1 MNAAHFHLIV
11 NHLPLFTALFGGV
24 ILAVGLLLKQQALT
38 RAGLAFAVLTGIGA
52 FVAVESGE
60 RAEEIVEEV
69 AGVVES
75 TIHDHEEAAEVA
87 MFASILLGVLALAAL
102 AVPERHAAFK
112 RGATLGS
119 LALTLVA
126 LGLIGRAANLGGFI
140 RHTEISEVSSESSV
154 DRRGGEAED
163 HR

>member
-1 MNAAHFHLIV
+1 MNGVHFHLVV
-11 NHLPLFTALFGGV
+11 NHLPLFAALFGGL

-38 RAGLAFAVLTGIGA
+38 KAGLAFAVLTGIGA

-60 RAEEIVEEV
+60 RAEEIAHEV
-69 AGVVES
+69 AGVVDS

-87 MFASILLGVLALAAL
+87 LFASILLGVVALAAL
-102 AVPERHAAFK
+102 AVPERHSAFK
-112 RGATLGS
+112 RSATIGS

-140 RHTEISEVSSESSV
+140 RHTEISEVSTERSIDS
-154 DRRGGEAED
+154 RGGEVED